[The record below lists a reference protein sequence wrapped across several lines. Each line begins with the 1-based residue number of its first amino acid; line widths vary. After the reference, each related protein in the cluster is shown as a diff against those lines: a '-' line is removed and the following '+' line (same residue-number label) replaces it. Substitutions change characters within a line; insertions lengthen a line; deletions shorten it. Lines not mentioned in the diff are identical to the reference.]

1 MLEFPNK
8 VLVGGSAVAV
18 AAILAGCGGGS
29 NNPTT
34 STSSAGSAA
43 DPATTFS
50 MANVSGVGNVVVDGK
65 GRTVYILTSGG
76 QMNVPCTSANGC
88 TKL

>member
-1 MLEFPNK
+1 
-8 VLVGGSAVAV
+8 
-18 AAILAGCGGGS
+18 
-29 NNPTT
+29 
-34 STSSAGSAA
+34 
-43 DPATTFS
+43 